1 MLRIPRRERGAARR
15 RFLNTGTALAGS
27 AVLAIGLMATHSIA
41 TEAPINLMLRG
52 SDSQAQK
59 PTALRRSQSHATPS
73 TGLRGSVSSRHKQQ
87 VQPNGQRNFLR
98 GSSAAGQSAAG
109 QSTAVTAGG
118 DTDPLVTASYAAP
131 DQAVEETGFLDDL
144 GSTLLYLRDN
154 VVPVILF
161 RGTRDA
167 VQERNVT
174 YSIPEAGPLRH
185 SMMHVANAYGGLR
198 SGQAG
203 VGDTVSAAL
212 RGSYSARARLER
224 ANVDRA
230 RVHGAMAAFLPRV
243 EATVTGSANGQG
255 GVSTS
260 SVNSTGEIVS
270 AGVEVQLPLYTSGVN
285 RNLLGSAKYTAR
297 ASAYSF
303 MAEEHRVA
311 LEAVTAH
318 INLRLQRRVE
328 RILGSNVNAMQRIA
342 SIARRLF
349 EAGDSSRTDIAI
361 ADANVESA
369 RSERDLARRT
379 REETQADYESLTGKH
394 APRKLAAARLTGLLP
409 KTREAAIEEGLRYNP
424 TLAAVT
430 NTAAASQHTAKAERG
445 RFGPQVNAFGSYN
458 RDLYRSTPSSSDS
471 DWSVGVRL
479 RMPLFD
485 ATMAPTVNAA
495 RHEAL
500 ERGYQALDQAR
511 LVERQIERQWT
522 AYQSARR
529 RVAIISR
536 QVNAIATGLEGARR
550 EFKAGFRA
558 VTDVLDE
565 QVKLARAQIQLE
577 TVRHEEML
585 AAHELA
591 FTIASP
597 RLAQLALARR

>member
-1 MLRIPRRERGAARR
+1 MLRILRRDKGAARR
-15 RFLNTGTALAGS
+15 RFLSTGTTLAGS
-27 AVLAIGLMATHSIA
+27 AALVAGLLATHSIA
-41 TEAPINLMLRG
+41 TEAPLNLMLRG
-52 SDSQAQK
+52 SDSHGQV
-59 PTALRRSQSHATPS
+59 S
-73 TGLRGSVSSRHKQQ
+73 TGLRNSQSHQTSAVGLRGAVNGRHKQPVDQ
-87 VQPNGQRNFLR
+87 ISQPGGLR
-98 GSSAAGQSAAG
+98 GSTTGAQTRAALPGVG
-109 QSTAVTAGG
+109 VHPMTTATHETAPVA
-118 DTDPLVTASYAAP
+118 THSMEP
-131 DQAVEETGFLDDL
+131 QETGFLDDL

-154 VVPVILF
+154 IVPVVLF
-161 RGTRDA
+161 RGSRDA

-174 YSIPEAGPLRH
+174 YSIPKAGPLRH
-185 SMMHVANAYGGLR
+185 SMMHAANTYEGLR
-198 SGQAG
+198 SAQAG

-243 EATVTGSANGQG
+243 EATITGSANGQG

-260 SVNSTGEIVS
+260 SVNNTGEIVS
-270 AGVEVQLPLYTSGVN
+270 AGVEVQMPLYTSGVN
-285 RNLLGSAKYTAR
+285 LNLLRSAKYTAR

-328 RILGSNVNAMQRIA
+328 NILGRNVNSMQRIA

-409 KTREAAIEEGLRYNP
+409 KTRDAAVDEGLRHNP
-424 TLAAVT
+424 TLAAAT
-430 NTAAASQHTAKAERG
+430 NTAAASRHTAKAERG
-445 RFGPQVNAFGSYN
+445 RYGPQVNAFGSYN
-458 RDLYRSTPSSSDS
+458 RDLYRSTPSSSDT

-479 RMPLFD
+479 RVPLFD

-536 QVNAIATGLEGARR
+536 QVNAIAAGLEGARR

-597 RLAQLALARR
+597 RLAKLASAR

>member
-1 MLRIPRRERGAARR
+1 MLRTEKQTTRAVCPPKRRSLKAGTV
-15 RFLNTGTALAGS
+15 LGGCLLLTTAL
-27 AVLAIGLMATHSIA
+27 VATHSIA

-52 SDSQAQK
+52 SDAHDRTT
-59 PTALRRSQSHATPS
+59 TASV
-73 TGLRGSVSSRHKQQ
+73 GLRGSDGGQHKQP
-87 VQPNGQRNFLR
+87 VYGLPGVGDDVLPGARDELR
-98 GSSAAGQSAAG
+98 GH
-109 QSTAVTAGG
+109 
-118 DTDPLVTASYAAP
+118 
-131 DQAVEETGFLDDL
+131 VEPQETGFLDDL

-154 VVPVILF
+154 IVPVLLF
-161 RGTRDA
+161 RGSTDA
-167 VQERNVT
+167 VSERNVT
-174 YSIPEAGPLRH
+174 YTIPEAGPLRH
-185 SMMHVANAYGGLR
+185 SMMHVANAYDGLR

-203 VGDTVSAAL
+203 VGDTVSSAL

-230 RVHGAMAAFLPRV
+230 RIHGAMAAFLPRV
-243 EATVTGSANGQG
+243 EATITGSSNGQG
-255 GVSTS
+255 GTSTS
-260 SVNSTGEIVS
+260 STSSSGDIVS

-285 RNLLGSAKYTAR
+285 RNLLRSAQHTAK
-297 ASAYSF
+297 ASGYSYV
-303 MAEEHRVA
+303 AEEHRVA

-318 INLRLQRRVE
+318 INLRLNRKVE
-328 RILGSNVNAMQRIA
+328 AILARNVGAMEKIA
-342 SIARRLF
+342 VIARRLF

-361 ADANVESA
+361 ADANVQSA
-369 RSERDLARRT
+369 RSERDLARKT
-379 REETQADYESLTGKH
+379 REETQADYESLTGNH

-409 KTREAAIEEGLRYNP
+409 KSRDEAVAEGLRHNP
-424 TLAAVT
+424 TLAAASE
-430 NTAAASQHTAKAERG
+430 TATASRATAKAERG
-445 RFGPQVNAFGSYN
+445 RYGPQVSAFGSYN
-458 RDLYRSTPSSSDS
+458 RDLYRSVETSSDT

-479 RMPLFD
+479 RVPLFD

-522 AYQSARR
+522 AYQSAKR
-529 RVAIISR
+529 RVGIVSR
-536 QVNAIATGLEGARR
+536 QTKAIGAGLEGARR

-577 TVRHEEML
+577 SVRHEEML

-597 RLAQLALARR
+597 RLAQLASTR